1 MSDTEK
7 DTNSIKDKAKKLF
20 SDDLKV
26 NKAASIKSAI
36 EYSLRSEK
44 TDENGPKS
52 ADAPAEKKI
61 RTNKVPSEKKIR
73 TNKVPS
79 EKKIRTNKVS
89 SPKAKVTVADK
100 ASVSA
105 LLVRKEPDPAAK
117 SEPEKTPETKAA
129 VPSIKAPEIAEPA
142 FLNKS
147 TVQTSKSEK
156 KTRSLKWALVLPA
169 IVVLLCLTLFV
180 VASQAGWIQT
190 FLTPETKRV
199 VLETTQETT
208 PEPETTTQ
216 PPTTTVE
223 ETTEETT
230 TEFIPSY
237 YVIYVNL
244 AYNRVTVYERGE
256 KLNDGADPDDPL
268 DDEYDL
274 IPHIAFTCSP
284 GLDGST
290 PTGVFY
296 LQNRAA
302 WCEMIH
308 DVYTQYATRIVDDV
322 MFHSIPYL
330 SENPGDLATY
340 DYNILGQ
347 DASSACIRLNCRDA
361 YWIYNYC
368 AMDTEVDIFYD
379 WSWPGPIEPE
389 PIYQIPEDW
398 GELSRWD
405 PTDIYS
411 GGNPWMSY
419 DAGLMTTDVT
429 VPLYSSVNRLIAAF
443 GPHDNYGNPLGAYF
457 YTDGNYNL
465 DEPGTYYP
473 MGYITIANQHFAFQL
488 SITVT
493 EEIAEEYYNEGMYDD
508 GYYEDDYSED
518 DYSEDDYS
526 EDDYSEDDYSE
537 DDYSEDEY
545 SEDEYSE
552 DEYSEDEYYAD
563 DYSEEDYSEDEYSED
578 TYEDEGYYEEDADYQ
593 AYDDSEESWDD
604 TSW

>member
-1 MSDTEK
+1 MRDIE
-7 DTNSIKDKAKKLF
+7 KKLL
-20 SDDLKV
+20 SNNLKV
-26 NKAASIKSAI
+26 SKAASIKNAKEFSSRS
-36 EYSLRSEK
+36 EKSEK
-44 TDENGPKS
+44 TDGNAPET

-100 ASVSA
+100 SSVSA
-105 LLVRKEPDPAAK
+105 ILTRKEPEPAVKEEPAK
-117 SEPEKTPETKAA
+117 APETTAAEPEKKTPG
-129 VPSIKAPEIAEPA
+129 IAEPA
-142 FLNKS
+142 FITNS
-147 TVQTSKSEK
+147 IVQTPTSEK
-156 KTRSLKWALVLPA
+156 KTHNLKWALILPA
-169 IVVLLCLTLFV
+169 IIVLLCLALFV

-190 FLTPETKRV
+190 FLTPETKRIV
-199 VLETTQETT
+199 METTTEETT

-230 TEFIPSY
+230 TEFVPSY

-256 KLNDGADPDDPL
+256 KLNDGADPEDPL

-284 GLDGST
+284 GLDGAT
-290 PTGVFY
+290 PTGVYY

-368 AMDTEVDIFYD
+368 AQDTEVDIFYD
-379 WSWPGPIEPE
+379 WTWPGPIEPE
-389 PIYQIPEDW
+389 PIYRIPENW

-411 GGNPWMSY
+411 GGNPWMNY
-419 DAGLMTTDVT
+419 EAALMTTDVT
-429 VPLYSSVNRLIAAF
+429 VPMYSSVDRLIAAF
-443 GPHDNYGNPLGAYF
+443 APHDNYGNALGAYF

-465 DEPGTYYP
+465 DLPGTYYP
-473 MGYITIANQHFAFQL
+473 VGYITVANQSFAFQL

-493 EEIAEEYYNEGMYDD
+493 EEIADEYYNGGVYDD
-508 GYYEDDYSED
+508 GYDDEDFYSEDDYSEDDYYGDDYSED

-537 DDYSEDEY
+537 DGYYENDYSEDTY
-545 SEDEYSE
+545 SEDTYSE
-552 DEYSEDEYYAD
+552 DT
-563 DYSEEDYSEDEYSED
+563 YSED
-578 TYEDEGYYEEDADYQ
+578 TYEDGGYYEEDADYQ
-593 AYDDSEESWDD
+593 SYDDSGENWDD
-604 TSW
+604 TAW